1 MTYGMS
7 VACITTN
14 AWHGKDGWA
23 LWIEGEV
30 PMRRKTADQ
39 LKVGTYF
46 LGEAPGGE
54 SDLVYVGGCSE
65 ASKVI
70 FYAPAMLKSGTP
82 AYGWVVLEERGTF
95 QGPEGK

>member
-30 PMRRKTADQ
+30 PMRRKTDDQ
-39 LKVGTYF
+39 KKVGTYF
-46 LGEAPGGE
+46 LGEETRGE
-54 SDLVYVGGCSE
+54 SE
-65 ASKVI
+65 K
-70 FYAPAMLKSGTP
+70 
-82 AYGWVVLEERGTF
+82 E
-95 QGPEGK
+95 